1 MKNKDNRNENGFNK
15 KLYII
20 GAAVIVLICIIAT
33 AIEVKYKGTE
43 SALINADSVDSI
55 QSTSHKKITPTTT
68 IPTEKPTEAKSK
80 PTDTP
85 IKPTENAT
93 RQKARKAEKTS
104 KPPKETKPTEQPTAE
119 NKAEE
124 KTEWPTAK
132 SDTEVNNNNNGSN
145 SNGNNPSSPIVIEKP
160 TQLYI
165 QLPQY
170 TEQDIVISPSVVYLK
185 VGDTANVDVIF
196 PAGLSS
202 AGVSWNIDNSMVATF
217 SSANFNT
224 TTLIGKS
231 PGTTTVYAYP
241 KGYSVTLQCTVVV
254 SQ

>member
-1 MKNKDNRNENGFNK
+1 MKNKDNQTGFNK

-20 GAAVIVLICIIAT
+20 GASVIVLICIIAT
-33 AIEVKYKGTE
+33 ALEVKYKGTE
-43 SALINADSVDSI
+43 SALINADSVRNTL
-55 QSTSHKKITPTTT
+55 STTPKEITPTTT
-68 IPTEKPTEAKSK
+68 IPTEKSTETKSK
-80 PTDTP
+80 PTDIPT
-85 IKPTENAT
+85 KPTENAT

-104 KPPKETKPTEQPTAE
+104 KPPKEAKPTERPTAE

-145 SNGNNPSSPIVIEKP
+145 TNGNNSSSTIVIEKP

-241 KGYSVTLQCTVVV
+241 KGYSVRLQCTVVV

>member
-1 MKNKDNRNENGFNK
+1 MKNKDNQTGFNK

-55 QSTSHKKITPTTT
+55 QSTSPKKITPTAT
-68 IPTEKPTEAKSK
+68 ITIEKPTEAKSK
-80 PTDTP
+80 PTDIPT
-85 IKPTENAT
+85 KPTENAT

-104 KPPKETKPTEQPTAE
+104 KPPKEAKPTERSTTE
-119 NKAEE
+119 NK
-124 KTEWPTAK
+124 TELSTTKP
-132 SDTEVNNNNNGSN
+132 DTEIVNNNVTN
-145 SNGNNPSSPIVIEKP
+145 SNNEPSSTIVIEKP
-160 TQLYI
+160 TQLHI

-170 TEQDIVISPSVVYLK
+170 TEQDIIISQSVVYLK

>member
-1 MKNKDNRNENGFNK
+1 MKNKDNQTGFNK

-20 GAAVIVLICIIAT
+20 GASVIVLICIIAT
-33 AIEVKYKGTE
+33 ALEVKYKGTE
-43 SALINADSVDSI
+43 SALINADSVRNTL
-55 QSTSHKKITPTTT
+55 STTPKEITPTTT
-68 IPTEKPTEAKSK
+68 IPTEKSTETKNK
-80 PTDTP
+80 PTDIPT
-85 IKPTENAT
+85 KPTENAT

-104 KPPKETKPTEQPTAE
+104 KPPKEAKPTERSTTE
-119 NKAEE
+119 NKTEE

-202 AGVSWNIDNSMVATF
+202 AGVSWNIDNSMVANF

>member
-1 MKNKDNRNENGFNK
+1 MKNKDNQTGFNK

-43 SALINADSVDSI
+43 SALINADSVRNTL
-55 QSTSHKKITPTTT
+55 STTPKEITPTTT
-68 IPTEKPTEAKSK
+68 IPTEKSTETKNK
-80 PTDTP
+80 PTDIPT
-85 IKPTENAT
+85 KPTENAT

-104 KPPKETKPTEQPTAE
+104 KPPKEAKPTERSTTE
-119 NKAEE
+119 NKTEE

>member
-1 MKNKDNRNENGFNK
+1 MKNKDNQTGFNK

-20 GAAVIVLICIIAT
+20 GASVIVLICIIAT
-33 AIEVKYKGTE
+33 ALEVKYKGTE
-43 SALINADSVDSI
+43 SALINADSVRNTL
-55 QSTSHKKITPTTT
+55 STTPKEITPTTT
-68 IPTEKPTEAKSK
+68 IPTEKSTETKNK
-80 PTDTP
+80 PTDIPT
-85 IKPTENAT
+85 KPTENAT

-104 KPPKETKPTEQPTAE
+104 KPPKEAKPTERSTTE
-119 NKAEE
+119 NKTEE

-145 SNGNNPSSPIVIEKP
+145 TNGNNSSSTIVIEKP

>member
-1 MKNKDNRNENGFNK
+1 MKNKDNQTGFNK

-20 GAAVIVLICIIAT
+20 GASVIVLICIIAT
-33 AIEVKYKGTE
+33 ALEVKYKGTE
-43 SALINADSVDSI
+43 SALINADSVRNTL
-55 QSTSHKKITPTTT
+55 STTPKEITPTTT
-68 IPTEKPTEAKSK
+68 IPTEKSTETKNK
-80 PTDTP
+80 PTDIPT
-85 IKPTENAT
+85 KPTENAT

-104 KPPKETKPTEQPTAE
+104 KPPKEAKPTERSTTE
-119 NKAEE
+119 NK
-124 KTEWPTAK
+124 TELSTTKP
-132 SDTEVNNNNNGSN
+132 DTEIVNNNVTN
-145 SNGNNPSSPIVIEKP
+145 SNNEPSSTIVIEKP
-160 TQLYI
+160 TQLHI

-170 TEQDIVISPSVVYLK
+170 TEQDIIISQSVVYLK

-224 TTLIGKS
+224 ATLIGKS

>member
-1 MKNKDNRNENGFNK
+1 MKNKDNQTGFNK

-20 GAAVIVLICIIAT
+20 GASVIVLICIIAT
-33 AIEVKYKGTE
+33 ALEVKYKGTE
-43 SALINADSVDSI
+43 SALINADSVRNTL
-55 QSTSHKKITPTTT
+55 STTPKEITPTTT
-68 IPTEKPTEAKSK
+68 IPTEKSTETKNK
-80 PTDTP
+80 PTDIPT
-85 IKPTENAT
+85 KPTENAT
-93 RQKARKAEKTS
+93 RQKAWKAEKTS
-104 KPPKETKPTEQPTAE
+104 KPPKEAKPTERSTTE
-119 NKAEE
+119 NK
-124 KTEWPTAK
+124 TELSTTKP
-132 SDTEVNNNNNGSN
+132 DTEIVNNNVTN
-145 SNGNNPSSPIVIEKP
+145 SNNEPSSTIVIEKP
-160 TQLYI
+160 TQLHI

-170 TEQDIVISPSVVYLK
+170 TEQDIIISQSVVYLK

>member
-1 MKNKDNRNENGFNK
+1 MKNKDNQTGFNK

-20 GAAVIVLICIIAT
+20 GASIIVLICIIAT
-33 AIEVKYKGTE
+33 ALEVKYKGTE
-43 SALINADSVDSI
+43 SALINADSVRNTL
-55 QSTSHKKITPTTT
+55 STTPKEITPTTT
-68 IPTEKPTEAKSK
+68 IPTEKSTETKNK
-80 PTDTP
+80 PTDIPT
-85 IKPTENAT
+85 KPTENAT

-104 KPPKETKPTEQPTAE
+104 KPPKEAKPTERSTTE
-119 NKAEE
+119 NKTEE

>member
-33 AIEVKYKGTE
+33 ALEVKYKGTE
-43 SALINADSVDSI
+43 SALINADSVRNTL
-55 QSTSHKKITPTTT
+55 STTPKNITPTTT
-68 IPTEKPTEAKSK
+68 IPTEKSTETKNK
-80 PTDTP
+80 PTDAPT
-85 IKPTENAT
+85 KPTKKAT
-93 RQKARKAEKTS
+93 KQKAQKAKKTTT
-104 KPPKETKPTEQPTAE
+104 PPTEQPTAE
-119 NKAEE
+119 NKTEEKAEE
-124 KTEWPTAK
+124 KTELSTTKP
-132 SDTEVNNNNNGSN
+132 DTEIVNNNVTN
-145 SNGNNPSSPIVIEKP
+145 SNNEPSSTIVIEKP
-160 TQLYI
+160 TQLHI

-170 TEQDIVISPSVVYLK
+170 TEQDIIISQSVVYLK

-224 TTLIGKS
+224 TTLIGKN

-241 KGYSVTLQCTVVV
+241 KGYSVALQCTVIV

>member
-1 MKNKDNRNENGFNK
+1 MKNKDNQTGFNK

-20 GAAVIVLICIIAT
+20 GASVIVLICIIAT
-33 AIEVKYKGTE
+33 ALEVKYKGTE
-43 SALINADSVDSI
+43 SALINADSVRNTL
-55 QSTSHKKITPTTT
+55 STTPKNITPTTT
-68 IPTEKPTEAKSK
+68 IPTEKSTETKNK

-85 IKPTENAT
+85 TKPTENAT

>member
-1 MKNKDNRNENGFNK
+1 MKNKDNQTGFNK

-20 GAAVIVLICIIAT
+20 GASVIVLICIIAT
-33 AIEVKYKGTE
+33 ALEVKDKGTE
-43 SALINADSVDSI
+43 SALINADSVRNTL
-55 QSTSHKKITPTTT
+55 STTPKEITPTTT
-68 IPTEKPTEAKSK
+68 IPTEKSTETKNK
-80 PTDTP
+80 PTDIPT
-85 IKPTENAT
+85 KPTENAT
-93 RQKARKAEKTS
+93 RQKAWKAEKTS
-104 KPPKETKPTEQPTAE
+104 KPPKEAKPTERSTTE
-119 NKAEE
+119 NK
-124 KTEWPTAK
+124 TELSTTKP
-132 SDTEVNNNNNGSN
+132 DTEIVNNNVTN
-145 SNGNNPSSPIVIEKP
+145 SNNEPSSTIVIEKP
-160 TQLYI
+160 TQLHI

-170 TEQDIVISPSVVYLK
+170 TEQDIIISQSVVYLK

>member
-1 MKNKDNRNENGFNK
+1 MKNKDNQTGFNK

-20 GAAVIVLICIIAT
+20 GASVIVLICIIAT
-33 AIEVKYKGTE
+33 ALEVKYKGTE
-43 SALINADSVDSI
+43 SALINADSVRNTL
-55 QSTSHKKITPTTT
+55 STTPKEITPTTT
-68 IPTEKPTEAKSK
+68 IPTEKSTETKNK
-80 PTDTP
+80 PTDIPT
-85 IKPTENAT
+85 KPTENAT

>member
-1 MKNKDNRNENGFNK
+1 MKNKDNQTGFNK

-20 GAAVIVLICIIAT
+20 GASVIVLICIIAT
-33 AIEVKYKGTE
+33 ALEVKYKGTK
-43 SALINADSVDSI
+43 SALINADSVRNTL
-55 QSTSHKKITPTTT
+55 STTPKEITPTTT
-68 IPTEKPTEAKSK
+68 IPTEKSTETKNK
-80 PTDTP
+80 PTDIPT
-85 IKPTENAT
+85 KPTENPT

-104 KPPKETKPTEQPTAE
+104 KPPKEAKPTERSTTE
-119 NKAEE
+119 NKTEE

-202 AGVSWNIDNSMVATF
+202 AGVSWNIDNSMVANF

>member
-1 MKNKDNRNENGFNK
+1 MKNKDNQTGFNK

-20 GAAVIVLICIIAT
+20 GASVIVLICIIAT
-33 AIEVKYKGTE
+33 ALEVKYKGTE
-43 SALINADSVDSI
+43 SALINADSVRNTL
-55 QSTSHKKITPTTT
+55 STTPKEITPTTT
-68 IPTEKPTEAKSK
+68 IPTEKSTETKNK
-80 PTDTP
+80 PTDIPT
-85 IKPTENAT
+85 KPTENAT
-93 RQKARKAEKTS
+93 RQKAWKAEKTS
-104 KPPKETKPTEQPTAE
+104 KPPKEAKPTERSTTE
-119 NKAEE
+119 NK
-124 KTEWPTAK
+124 TELSTTKP
-132 SDTEVNNNNNGSN
+132 DTEIVNNNVTN
-145 SNGNNPSSPIVIEKP
+145 SNNEPSSTIVIEKP
-160 TQLYI
+160 TQLHI

-170 TEQDIVISPSVVYLK
+170 TEQDIIISQSVVYLK

-241 KGYSVTLQCTVVV
+241 KGYSVRLQCTVVV

>member
-1 MKNKDNRNENGFNK
+1 MKNKDNQTGFNK

-20 GAAVIVLICIIAT
+20 GASVIVLICIIAT
-33 AIEVKYKGTE
+33 ALEVKYKGTE
-43 SALINADSVDSI
+43 SALINADSVRNTLSP
-55 QSTSHKKITPTTT
+55 TPKEITPTTT
-68 IPTEKPTEAKSK
+68 IPTEKSTETKNK
-80 PTDTP
+80 PTDIPT
-85 IKPTENAT
+85 KPTENAT

-104 KPPKETKPTEQPTAE
+104 KPPKEAKPSEWPTAE
-119 NKAEE
+119 NKTEE

-145 SNGNNPSSPIVIEKP
+145 TNGNNSSSTIVIEKP

-224 TTLIGKS
+224 TTLIGKN

-241 KGYSVTLQCTVVV
+241 KGYSVTLQCTVIV

>member
-1 MKNKDNRNENGFNK
+1 MKNKDNQTGFNK

-20 GAAVIVLICIIAT
+20 GASVIVLICIIAT
-33 AIEVKYKGTE
+33 ALEVKYKGTE
-43 SALINADSVDSI
+43 SALINADSVRNTL
-55 QSTSHKKITPTTT
+55 STTPKEITPTTT
-68 IPTEKPTEAKSK
+68 IPTEKSTETKNK
-80 PTDTP
+80 PTDIPT
-85 IKPTENAT
+85 KPTENAT

-104 KPPKETKPTEQPTAE
+104 KPPKEAKPTEWPTAE
-119 NKAEE
+119 NK
-124 KTEWPTAK
+124 TELSTTKP
-132 SDTEVNNNNNGSN
+132 DTEIVNNNVTN
-145 SNGNNPSSPIVIEKP
+145 SNNEPSSTIVIEKP
-160 TQLYI
+160 TQLHI

-170 TEQDIVISPSVVYLK
+170 TEQDIIISQSVVYLK

>member
-1 MKNKDNRNENGFNK
+1 MKNKDNQTGFNK

-20 GAAVIVLICIIAT
+20 GASIIVLICIIAT
-33 AIEVKYKGTE
+33 ALEVKYKGTE
-43 SALINADSVDSI
+43 SALINADSVRNTL
-55 QSTSHKKITPTTT
+55 STTPKEITPTTT
-68 IPTEKPTEAKSK
+68 IPTEKSTETKNK
-80 PTDTP
+80 PTDIPT
-85 IKPTENAT
+85 KPTENAT

-104 KPPKETKPTEQPTAE
+104 KPPKEAKPTERSTTE
-119 NKAEE
+119 NKTEE

-145 SNGNNPSSPIVIEKP
+145 TNGNNSSSTIVIEKP

-202 AGVSWNIDNSMVATF
+202 AGISWNIDNSMVATF

>member
-1 MKNKDNRNENGFNK
+1 MKNKDNQTGFNK

-20 GAAVIVLICIIAT
+20 GASVIVLICIIAT
-33 AIEVKYKGTE
+33 ALEVKYKGTE
-43 SALINADSVDSI
+43 SALINADSVRNTL
-55 QSTSHKKITPTTT
+55 STTPKEITPTTT
-68 IPTEKPTEAKSK
+68 IPTEKSTETKNK
-80 PTDTP
+80 PTDIPT
-85 IKPTENAT
+85 KPTENAT

-104 KPPKETKPTEQPTAE
+104 KPPKEAKPTERSTTE
-119 NKAEE
+119 NKTEE

-145 SNGNNPSSPIVIEKP
+145 TNGNNSSSTIVIEKP

-202 AGVSWNIDNSMVATF
+202 AGISWNIDNSMVATF

-224 TTLIGKS
+224 TTLIGKN

-241 KGYSVTLQCTVVV
+241 KGYSVTLQCTVIV